1 MRRNG
6 RAALAVALILIFA
19 LALCGCGKDKALYE
33 QGLSV
38 VSLMREMAGS
48 EAYMQ
53 LSANESITSRLDAV
67 REGDY
72 SEPTAV
78 YKLDV
83 GDDAMN
89 ALMGAEL
96 TGISDGLKEC
106 MDFRACYA
114 LVNQINAADGAET
127 IAAASIC
134 SVSRSFAD
142 KSLKGCAVYLY
153 DYADAPAAAVVFSTG
168 DEGTVYAS
176 GIFILNNEFKANST
190 ESIEEYF
197 HGMVEVDEVA

>member
-6 RAALAVALILIFA
+6 KTALALLLILVFA
-19 LALCGCGKDKALYE
+19 LGLCGCGREALYE
-33 QGLSV
+33 KGASI

-48 EAYMQ
+48 EECMK

-72 SEPTAV
+72 SEPTAI
-78 YKLDV
+78 YKLNVQDE
-83 GDDAMN
+83 AMSTM
-89 ALMGAEL
+89 LGAEL
-96 TGISDGLKEC
+96 TGISDELSGC
-106 MDFRACYA
+106 MDFKACYA
-114 LVNQINAADGAET
+114 LVSQINAADGAET

-142 KSLKGCAVYLY
+142 KSLKGSAIYLY
-153 DYADAPAAAVVFSTG
+153 DYADAPAAAVVFSAG
-168 DEGTVYAS
+168 EDGTVYAS
-176 GIFILNNEFKANST
+176 GVFILNDGFKASSA

-197 HGMVEVDEVA
+197 HDMVEVDEVT

>member
-1 MRRNG
+1 MRRNS
-6 RAALAVALILIFA
+6 RAALAVALILILA
-19 LALCGCGKDKALYE
+19 LGLCGCGKDRALYE
-33 QGLSV
+33 QGLSI
-38 VSLMREMAGS
+38 VSLMQEMAGS

-53 LSANESITSRLDAV
+53 MSANESITSRLDAV

-72 SEPTAV
+72 SAPAAV

-89 ALMGAEL
+89 ALMGTGL
-96 TGISDGLKEC
+96 TGISDELKEC

-114 LVNQINAADGAET
+114 LVSRINAASGAET

-142 KSLKGCAVYLY
+142 KSLKGNVIYLY
-153 DYADAPAAAVVFSTG
+153 DYADAPDAAVVFSAG

-176 GIFILNNEFKANST
+176 GLFLLNEELKANSA

-197 HGMVEVDEVA
+197 HGMVEAEKVA

>member
-6 RAALAVALILIFA
+6 RAALTAMLILI
-19 LALCGCGKDKALYE
+19 LVLGLCGCGKDKALYE
-33 QGLSV
+33 QGLSI
-38 VSLMREMAGS
+38 VSLMQEMAGS

-89 ALMGAEL
+89 TLTGTAL
-96 TGISDGLKEC
+96 TGISDELKEC
-106 MDFRACYA
+106 MDFRTCYA
-114 LVNQINAADGAET
+114 LVSQINAASGVEA

-142 KSLKGCAVYLY
+142 KSLKGCAIFLY
-153 DYADAPAAAVVFSTG
+153 EYADAPDAAVVFSAG
-168 DEGTVYAS
+168 EDGTVYAS
-176 GIFILNNEFKANST
+176 GVFILNDELKTNSS
-190 ESIEEYF
+190 ESIEEFF
-197 HGMVEVDEVA
+197 HGMVEAEKVA